1 MKVCECGH
9 TQDNHRTWT
18 LGDYCAECIMISA
31 RATPWHKE
39 PYCDKFKES
48 FESVINTLAQP
59 DSEDPRI

>member
-18 LGDYCAECIMISA
+18 LGEYCACCIMITA
-31 RATPWHKE
+31 RAKLWSKE

-48 FESVINTLAQP
+48 FSSMIEELIG
-59 DSEDPRI
+59 DE